1 MAKSDEIM
9 KDHVSAA
16 RKWLGKAE
24 TSLDNKN
31 SIRGD
36 MHIMLAEAEL
46 KCAREKIENV
56 SKPFWKKHMIPLAFG
71 ILFAAAGCF
80 WLQNNADYASDKVNM
95 PAVVSASMTNK
106 HEETS
111 LPENNVKTVPD
122 EIQKTASADT
132 GRQPDEAGNER
143 IDAVSTNTGYKEA
156 QQPSQV
162 VPKAETQVPSKE
174 VQQLMR
180 TAKKTLQ
187 EQ

>member
-1 MAKSDEIM
+1 MAKSDEMM

-16 RKWLGKAE
+16 KKWLGKAE

-31 SIRGD
+31 SIRSD
-36 MHIMLAEAEL
+36 LHIMLAEAEL

-56 SKPFWKKHMIPLAFG
+56 SKPFWKRHMVPLAFSM
-71 ILFAAAGCF
+71 LFVAASCF
-80 WLQNNADYASDKVNM
+80 WLQSNVNNISDKASI

-106 HEETS
+106 HDEAS
-111 LPENNVKTVPD
+111 SQENKVKIVPD
-122 EIQKTASADT
+122 ETQKTASIDT
-132 GRQPDEAGNER
+132 GRQPDKIDNER
-143 IDAVSTNTGYKEA
+143 IDAVSTNSSYTEV
-156 QQPSQV
+156 QQPSKA

-174 VQQLMR
+174 MQQLMR